1 VKAKGRLQRSRISV
15 NSFEEDRFLFLQGG
29 IKMALS
35 SVRKFGPLFA
45 AVAALLV
52 AGTALAIS
60 EGGPPLKNFPVAP
73 RVSRIGGGLAP
84 QADITQPS
92 YPVFVTL
99 CRQYDSRNFTPLL
112 DNTARAVTLT
122 GAPCSINSGAIA
134 VSVNITVFNIFGQTA
149 NAVFKVGTV
158 SPPTTAWINWAP
170 GIGQIGNAGSLPLSA
185 ADQIFFQVNM
195 GGGQLDFTIDV
206 NAYYLDGTGTSRVT
220 DGEFFGVYGN
230 FGSALLF
237 SQNNNTGGA
246 TQAIRGVNLGPGA
259 NSVGVLG
266 DRFGTGLGFGVQ
278 GRLITSTTAAGAGV
292 QGTAPG
298 GTSSGPFGVYGV
310 NTAVAGTIGVR
321 GDGGLRGVDGVGIV
335 SGSCG
340 TCGEG
345 FATTNSSGV
354 SGFAGVAGA
363 DGVFA
368 SGNFSATGTK
378 AFVEPYPGDAT
389 RQIAYIAIEGPTPS
403 TFFTG
408 RARAL
413 QGIAH
418 IAVPDHF
425 RAVTDPDGLT
435 VQATPIGQMAS
446 FAILQVDLNDIVI
459 QASKDVDFFYTVTG
473 VRASFR
479 DHNPVQENTTYRPDG
494 KGGGGDIRLAL
505 SPAQIHTLIAN
516 QILNGDGT
524 WNRATAEKLGWQV
537 PENADRAK
545 QPQPEPAAPRPDNK
559 VD

>member
-1 VKAKGRLQRSRISV
+1 
-15 NSFEEDRFLFLQGG
+15 
-29 IKMALS
+29 MALS

-134 VSVNITVFNIFGQTA
+134 VSVNITVFNILGQTA

-206 NAYYLDGTGTSRVT
+206 NAYYLDGTSGSRVT
-220 DGEFFGVYGN
+220 AGEFFGVYGTYN
-230 FGSALLF
+230 PGGLLF
-237 SQNNNTGGA
+237 AQNNSTSSGA
-246 TQAIRGVNLGPGA
+246 SSIRGQHTGTGAGSVAVIGENLSGTGA
-259 NSVGVLG
+259 SFGVLG
-266 DRFGTGLGFGVQ
+266 TVSSTAAAAAGVR
-278 GRLITSTTAAGAGV
+278 GTAAGG
-292 QGTAPG
+292 
-298 GTSSGPFGVYGV
+298 SSTGPFGVYGS
-310 NTAVAGTIGVR
+310 NNSSGAVGVR
-321 GDGGLRGVDGVGIV
+321 GDGGFRGMDGVGIL

-340 TCGEG
+340 VCGEG

-354 SGFAGVAGA
+354 TGSAGIAGA
-363 DGVFA
+363 DGVISF
-368 SGNFSATGTK
+368 GNFSATGTK
-378 AFVEPYPGDAT
+378 AFIDPYPGDAT
-389 RQIAYIAIEGPTPS
+389 KQITYIAIEGPTPS

-413 QGIAH
+413 KGIAH
-418 IAVPDHF
+418 ISVPDHF
-425 RAVTDPDGLT
+425 RAVTDPSGLT
-435 VQATPIGQMAS
+435 VQATPIGEMAN
-446 FAILQVDLNDIVI
+446 FAIMQVDLNDIVI

-473 VRASFR
+473 VRANFR
-479 DHNPVQENTTYRPDG
+479 DHNPVQDNVVFRPDG
-494 KGGGGDIRLAL
+494 KAGASDIRTSL
-505 SPAQIHTLIAN
+505 SDSQIRVLFQN
-516 QILNGDGT
+516 QILNQDGT
-524 WNRATAEKLGWQV
+524 WNRATAERLGWQV
-537 PENADRAK
+537 PDDADKSK
-545 QPQPEPAAPRPDNK
+545 QSQPELPTPGPGNK
-559 VD
+559 